1 MTEVVTKDIIDT
13 DADDSAQCDVLLGE
27 FHESQLARHR
37 PSSTLGTKTF
47 ATPGFLECDCASSTK
62 RGRYN
67 EVVCGAHKLTL
78 RNSRPHLESLEFSQ
92 KMASFAAQN
101 SPLLKSMTLLP
112 PSAIASSGEELD
124 SVLLRAS
131 QSTSSLRQQHNFTS
145 EPSVALLPS
154 LYSKSTLRPRSEDG
168 TSENATERKSF
179 SLSSFALDAP
189 TTLPLEE
196 AQKMFEQY
204 NKIIRLNVD
213 TRKNMGI
220 LYTRRSTLLAAMGNF
235 SAALQDAEQ
244 AVLLD
249 PKSTVVCKLTY

>member
-1 MTEVVTKDIIDT
+1 
-13 DADDSAQCDVLLGE
+13 
-27 FHESQLARHR
+27 
-37 PSSTLGTKTF
+37 
-47 ATPGFLECDCASSTK
+47 
-62 RGRYN
+62 
-67 EVVCGAHKLTL
+67 
-78 RNSRPHLESLEFSQ
+78 
-92 KMASFAAQN
+92 MASFAAQN

-131 QSTSSLRQQHNFTS
+131 QSTSSLRQQHNFT
-145 EPSVALLPS
+145 
-154 LYSKSTLRPRSEDG
+154 K
-168 TSENATERKSF
+168 NATERKSF

-204 NKIIRLNVD
+204 SKIIRLNVD

-249 PKSTVVCKLTY
+249 PKSTVGYYRKGCALCGLNRFAEASRAFQQGLAFDVNCRYLHHGLQLALNHSRHNYYM